1 MKNLIFFLCLFLPVS
16 AFSQEKKPAYCDE
29 LPVSYEKGAWTT
41 VKGGSPPPKNS
52 LPKFKTV
59 PVRCYKIQV
68 ALLRFTSPE
77 NYPFHESLIARHRPC
92 EDVWVVESKACY
104 DTRAEANKMKDKL
117 IGLGYKGAYVI
128 ELISWE
134 TQ

>member
-1 MKNLIFFLCLFLPVS
+1 MKNFIVFLCLLVPVF
-16 AFSQEKKPAYCDE
+16 AFSQQKPAYCDE

-41 VKGGSPPPKNS
+41 VKGGSPVQKSS

-68 ALLRFTSPE
+68 AILKFTSPE

-92 EDVWVVESKACY
+92 EEVWVVESKECF
-104 DTRAEANKMKDKL
+104 DTKAQANVMKDKL
-117 IGLGYKGAYVI
+117 IKLGYSGAYVV
-128 ELISWE
+128 ELVAWE
-134 TQ
+134 RQ